1 MIRFLIRLL
10 GFLVLAAGF
19 VALVVDGARAIAS
32 GVVTLTSLEASWAT
46 LAPESLAGAK
56 AAAGGSAAAS
66 IAEPVVTFLLS
77 APTFAVLVAL
87 GVALML
93 LGRRPR
99 RLVGVTP

>member
-32 GVVTLTSLEASWAT
+32 GVVTLTSLETSWAT
-46 LAPESLAGAK
+46 FAPESLSNAK
-56 AAAGGSAAAS
+56 AAAGRGAAAS
-66 IAEPVVTFLLS
+66 IVDPMLAFLLS

-87 GVALML
+87 GVVLML